1 MTSVLAEEQSQRG
14 ASIIPDAEFPLT
26 ASDFKKLA
34 ALIHGEAGIVINEG
48 KANLVYSRLVKRL
61 RAVGLRSFRQYCELV
76 QSSAGAEERVAMIA
90 AMTTNVTRFFRE
102 GHHFDHLRTLL
113 EPMVSSARAGK
124 KIRIWS
130 SACSSGEEPYTLSM
144 ILRDAIPEPTYS
156 KCRIL
161 ATDLSTIVLAKAKVA
176 QYDELNVADVPPEIQ
191 SKSFVPSPPVDGI
204 RRYEVKPEVR
214 KIVTFGRLN
223 LNQAEAWPMRGP
235 FDLIFCRNVMIYF
248 DDPTRERLVN
258 RFAELLSPGGFLF
271 IGHSESLSSLKTGLR
286 YVKPAV
292 YEKV

>member
-1 MTSVLAEEQSQRG
+1 MSTDELNPPLLPVEFEQLRAIMYASVGIALQVGKEE
-14 ASIIPDAEFPLT
+14 
-26 ASDFKKLA
+26 
-34 ALIHGEAGIVINEG
+34 LIRT
-48 KANLVYSRLVKRL
+48 RLLKRL
-61 RAVGLRSFRQYCELV
+61 RELRMGSFVTYIAFV
-76 QSSAGAEERVAMIA
+76 QTPPGRKEFSTMVDLL
-90 AMTTNVTRFFRE
+90 TTNKTNFFRE
-102 GHHFDHLRTLL
+102 EAHFDFIKERVLPTHRN
-113 EPMVSSARAGK
+113 ERRPV
-124 KIRIWS
+124 IIWS
-130 SACSSGEEPYTLSM
+130 AGCSSGEEPYTLSM

-176 QYDELNVADVPPEIQ
+176 HYDELNVADVPPEIQ

-204 RRYEVKPEVR
+204 RRYEVKPDVR